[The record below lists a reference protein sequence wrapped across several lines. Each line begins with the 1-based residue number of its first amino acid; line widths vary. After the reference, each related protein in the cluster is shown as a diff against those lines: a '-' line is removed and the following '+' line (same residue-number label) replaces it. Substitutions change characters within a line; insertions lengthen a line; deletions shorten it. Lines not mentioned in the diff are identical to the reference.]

1 MPIYLRRYYINKISN
16 IHKQQEEASKGKNN
30 DQQTME
36 NFEKLNIDWDQYN
49 DYTQS
54 PNNE

>member
-1 MPIYLRRYYINKISN
+1 MPIYLRRYYINKISG
-16 IHKQQEEASKGKNN
+16 IHKQQEEASKGKSN

-36 NFEKLNIDWDQYN
+36 NFENLNIDWDQYS